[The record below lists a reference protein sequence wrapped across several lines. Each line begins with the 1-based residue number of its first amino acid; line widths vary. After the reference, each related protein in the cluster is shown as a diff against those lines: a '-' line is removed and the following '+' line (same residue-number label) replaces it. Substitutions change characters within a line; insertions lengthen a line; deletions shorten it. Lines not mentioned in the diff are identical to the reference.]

1 MNEQVCNLYHQID
14 KIQQALASDKSRIA
28 FLLGAGCPASI
39 IIKVGNKSRSLIQDI
54 EGLTKEICEHLKN
67 KNVNKIIDR
76 IPQPKDK
83 KATIEDILSHVRL
96 LIEVVGGGSI
106 DDFTKK
112 NLEELEKGICDKIS
126 EIVDKQLPDNETPYH
141 QLASWIGDI
150 PRNKPVEI
158 FTPNYDLLIE
168 SALESKNIPY
178 FDGFIGSRN
187 AFFDLHSI
195 ENEELPPRWAKLW
208 KLHGSI
214 NWWKDPNGKIFR
226 GHSESAEN
234 KQMIYPSHL
243 KYEES
248 RRMPYYAMQD
258 RLGHFLTAGQ
268 SVLVTCG
275 YSFVDKHLNAIILDR
290 LSANP
295 LAICFGLLHSGL
307 EKYPEALA
315 CAKETA
321 NLSLIANNGAFIG
334 RQQMNWNIKE
344 PDTISHYDYCIERE
358 TTDSGDDISIKCK
371 IGDFQIL
378 GNFLLNQ
385 TRDTYS
391 NEEDKNAE

>member
-1 MNEQVCNLYHQID
+1 MNTCNPYRQIE
-14 KIQQALASDKSRIA
+14 ILQQALASDKSKIA
-28 FLLGAGCPASI
+28 FLMGAGCPVSI
-39 IIKVGNKSRSLIQDI
+39 RISDGEPLIQDI
-54 EGLTKEICEHLKN
+54 AGLTRTICDTLSDKN
-67 KNVNKIIDR
+67 ISKIVDR
-76 IPQPKDK
+76 IQLPDDK
-83 KATIEDILSHVRL
+83 KVTIEDILSYVRL
-96 LIEVVGGGSI
+96 LIEVVGKGQI
-106 DDFTKK
+106 DGFTKD
-112 NLEELEKGICDKIS
+112 NLEKLEKGICK
-126 EIVDKQLPDNETPYH
+126 EITKAASKDLPDNETPYH
-141 QLASWIGDI
+141 QLASWIRGI
-150 PRNKPVEI
+150 PRNNPVEI

-178 FDGFIGSRN
+178 FDGFIGSRK

-195 ENEELPPRWAKLW
+195 EHEKLPPRWVKLW

-258 RLGHFLTAGQ
+258 RLGHFLAAGQ
-268 SVLVTCG
+268 AVLITCG
-275 YSFVDKHLNAIILDR
+275 YSFVDKHLNAIILER

-295 LAICFGLLHSGL
+295 WAICFGLLHSGL

-315 CAKETA
+315 CAKKTA

-334 RQQMNWNIKE
+334 GQQVSWNGE
-344 PDTISHYDYCIERE
+344 ELSVADYYDYCVEKKEANDNTEAAIN
-358 TTDSGDDISIKCK
+358 CK
-371 IGDFQIL
+371 IGDFQVL
-378 GNFLLNQ
+378 GKFLLNQ
-385 TRDTYS
+385 IGYTHN
-391 NEEDKNAE
+391 NEEDEHAN

>member
-1 MNEQVCNLYHQID
+1 MNYPYRQIE
-14 KIQQALASDKSRIA
+14 KLQQALASDKSRIA
-28 FLLGAGCPASI
+28 FLLGAGCPFSI
-39 IIKVGNKSRSLIQDI
+39 NIEDGGENKPLIQDTA
-54 EGLTKEICEHLKN
+54 GLTRTICDTLTDKN
-67 KNVNKIIDR
+67 IGKIVDR
-76 IPQPKDK
+76 IQLPQNK

-96 LIEVVGGGSI
+96 LVEVVGEEKIG
-106 DDFTKK
+106 DFTKE
-112 NLEELEKGICDKIS
+112 NLEELEKVICEEIS
-126 EIVDKQLPDNETPYH
+126 KAVKKELPNNETSYH

-150 PRNKPVEI
+150 PRNNPVEI

-226 GHSESAEN
+226 GYSESAEN
-234 KQMIYPSHL
+234 KLMIYPSHL

-258 RLGHFLTAGQ
+258 RLGHFLAAGQ
-268 SVLVTCG
+268 AVLVTCG
-275 YSFVDKHLNAIILDR
+275 YSFVDKHLSAIILER

-295 LAICFGLLHSGL
+295 WAICFGLLHSGL

-315 CAKETA
+315 CAKKTT

-334 RQQMNWNIKE
+334 GQQVSWNGE
-344 PDTISHYDYCIERE
+344 ESNVANHYDYCVEKTE
-358 TTDSGDDISIKCK
+358 ANDDTEASINCK
-371 IGDFQIL
+371 IGNFQVL
-378 GNFLLNQ
+378 GKFLFNQ
-385 TRDTYS
+385 IGNAHN
-391 NEEDKNAE
+391 NEENGHAI

>member
-1 MNEQVCNLYHQID
+1 MNEQVCNPYRQIE
-14 KIQQALASDKSRIA
+14 ILQQALASDKSRIA
-28 FLLGAGCPASI
+28 FLLGAGCPVSI
-39 IIKVGNKSRSLIQDI
+39 SIPDGSKNKPLIQNI
-54 EGLTKEICEHLKN
+54 EELTRTICDTLSDKN
-67 KNVNKIIDR
+67 IGKIVDR
-76 IPQPKDK
+76 IKPPEGK

-96 LIEVVGGGSI
+96 LIEVVGGGPI
-106 DDFTKK
+106 DDFTKAG
-112 NLEELEKGICDKIS
+112 LEELEENICK
-126 EIVDKQLPDNETPYH
+126 EITIAVSKELPDNETSYH
-141 QLASWIGDI
+141 RLASWIGGI
-150 PRNKPVEI
+150 PRNNPVEI

-168 SALESKNIPY
+168 SALEFKSIPF

-226 GHSESAEN
+226 GHSESDKN

-258 RLGHFLTAGQ
+258 RLGHFLAAGQ
-268 SVLVTCG
+268 AVLVTCG
-275 YSFVDKHLNAIILDR
+275 YSFVDKHLSAIILER

-295 LAICFGLLHSGL
+295 WAICFGLLHSGL

-315 CAKETA
+315 CAKKTA
-321 NLSLIANNGAFIG
+321 NLSLIANDGAFIG
-334 RQQMNWNIKE
+334 GQQGLWNIDE
-344 PDTISHYDYCIERE
+344 SNVDNHYGFCVKRE
-358 TTDSGDDISIKCK
+358 KIDGGDDSSVKCT
-371 IGDFQIL
+371 IGDFQVL
-378 GNFLLNQ
+378 GKFLLNQ
-385 TRDTYS
+385 IGDIHS
-391 NEEDKNAE
+391 NKDDKNAE

>member
-1 MNEQVCNLYHQID
+1 MNEPYRQIE
-14 KIQQALASDKSRIA
+14 ILQQALASDKSRIA
-28 FLLGAGCPASI
+28 FLLGAGCPFSI
-39 IIKVGNKSRSLIQDI
+39 INIENDGENKPLIQDI
-54 EGLTKEICEHLKN
+54 AGLTRTICDTLTDKN
-67 KNVNKIIDR
+67 IGKIVDR
-76 IPQPKDK
+76 IQLPQNK

-96 LIEVVGGGSI
+96 LIEVVGEGQIG
-106 DDFTKK
+106 DFTKE
-112 NLEELEKGICDKIS
+112 NLEELETVICEEIS
-126 EIVDKQLPDNETPYH
+126 KAVSKELPDNETSYH

-150 PRNKPVEI
+150 PRNNPVEI

-258 RLGHFLTAGQ
+258 RLGHFLAAGQ
-268 SVLVTCG
+268 AVLVTCG
-275 YSFVDKHLNAIILDR
+275 YSFVDKHLSAIILER

-295 LAICFGLLHSGL
+295 WAICFGLLHSGL

-315 CAKETA
+315 CAKKTT

-334 RQQMNWNIKE
+334 GQLVSWNGE
-344 PDTISHYDYCIERE
+344 ESNVANHYDYCVEKKE
-358 TTDSGDDISIKCK
+358 ANDDTEASINCK
-371 IGDFQIL
+371 IGNFQVL
-378 GNFLLNQ
+378 GKFLFNQ
-385 TRDTYS
+385 IGNAHN
-391 NEEDKNAE
+391 NEEDGHAI